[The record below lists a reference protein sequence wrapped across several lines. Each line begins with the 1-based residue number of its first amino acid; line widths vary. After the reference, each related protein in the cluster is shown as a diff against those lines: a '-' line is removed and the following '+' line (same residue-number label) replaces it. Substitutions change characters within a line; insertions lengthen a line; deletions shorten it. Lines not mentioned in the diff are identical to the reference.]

1 MDHPFARVPYEDFR
15 RAFRTG
21 QKHVEREFA
30 EMKKA
35 LSNGADLDTLIEKVR
50 ELETKLS
57 TLYTTCT
64 EPTLSTLHARI
75 AHLHAGG
82 ASETQLTRWLV
93 DWALREG
100 KPKTAAALVGLATPS
115 TSPSD
120 SSSSSSPFLPS
131 PLAPLV
137 DIPLFTLISSII
149 TSLRSHDC
157 APALAFAKKHR
168 LPTLEFELRLQE
180 FIELCRGQQKQGR
193 IEKAMTLVAFPP
205 TAAARIPAYRNLYAP
220 QRWAQLETQFRLSVY
235 DMYGLP
241 HEPVLWL
248 AMYAGL
254 VALKH
259 PVVERNVDCPVCP
272 PTTSSLGTLD
282 TLAQQVPS
290 SHHPHSVIVCRISGK
305 ITHEPMA
312 FPNGFVYGR
321 EALEEMYLKG
331 GCDKVRCPRS
341 GMECSWTELRKV
353 FIS

>member
-1 MDHPFARVPYEDFR
+1 M
-15 RAFRTG
+15 
-21 QKHVEREFA
+21 
-30 EMKKA
+30 
-35 LSNGADLDTLIEKVR
+35 
-50 ELETKLS
+50 
-57 TLYTTCT
+57 
-64 EPTLSTLHARI
+64 
-75 AHLHAGG
+75 
-82 ASETQLTRWLV
+82 

-100 KPKTAAALVGLATPS
+100 KPQTAAALVGLAAPS
-115 TSPSD
+115 TSPSG
-120 SSSSSSPFLPS
+120 SSSFPPS

-137 DIPLFTLISSII
+137 DIPLFTLISTII
-149 TSLRSHDC
+149 TSLRFHDC

-168 LPTLEFELRLQE
+168 LPALEFELRLQE
-180 FIELCRGQQKQGR
+180 FIELCRGRQSGEAISYARRWLSGFWGEERQSR

-220 QRWAQLETQFRLSVY
+220 QRWEQLETQFRLAVY

-272 PTTSSLGTLD
+272 PTTPSLGTLD
-282 TLAQQVPS
+282 ALAQQVPS

-341 GMECSWTELRKV
+341 GLECSWTELRKV